1 MIFID
6 ICIRVST
13 STGLRTRSTSLPCVI
28 LRILNILINNRLSI
42 SFPTGLPS
50 ISACRWSATPTFA
63 SVLAHGGFSLR
74 HRVFTRARTF
84 SRAIHTFPRSRKKG
98 VFAFQFTFLLF
109 PELLLSNNGSWRE
122 HTRVHKMQNLQN
134 FEIYRWQY
142 WFSLNDRFYMF
153 NIASYIGP

>member
-13 STGLRTRSTSLPCVI
+13 SMR
-28 LRILNILINNRLSI
+28 LRIHMHTLHIASMRYIANIEYSNYRLSI
-42 SFPTGLPS
+42 SFPIGLPT
-50 ISACRWSATPTFA
+50 ISACRCSATPTFA

-84 SRAIHTFPRSRKKG
+84 SRAIHTFPRSCKKG

-109 PELLLSNNGSWRE
+109 PELLLSNNDS
-122 HTRVHKMQNLQN
+122 
-134 FEIYRWQY
+134 
-142 WFSLNDRFYMF
+142 
-153 NIASYIGP
+153 